1 MAKPFEDLTGKKL
14 EDWFQSFI
22 KNDLG
27 FEDYY
32 PSPGQIELS
41 LLDPTQSRGNHL
53 EIDGVLLINKTCL
66 LLEYTS
72 ENSGFKS
79 KIKKF
84 NRNSNLLINSSHLS
98 LEEKFKLFNIP
109 ANKLEDFKEV
119 ENFKYVYFGT
129 NSKIQNE
136 ELTRA
141 DFPDYPDIQK
151 SLYIIKPNTL
161 EYLRQLSNLIGHHS
175 KNEFLSSMEFT
186 PEEYGE
192 SDESIKLDF
201 LKADNKYITGNKVK
215 ADVYLL
221 KFTVDQLLRIARVSR
236 YEGIPFILEEENTKH
251 NYQRLLI
258 ESKIE
263 NISKNFIDDDKR
275 KLFPNT
281 ITLVLS
287 NECTEETNGGITK
300 LSIPKK
306 FSSIDIID
314 GQHRLYGYTKNN
326 ISQLTLEKSEILA
339 TAIKFKTTKIED
351 ITKNAAKVFVEIN
364 SNQARVKNNLIY
376 LIKYDVLG
384 EKDSEALAG
393 KIILLCNN
401 SSESKPLGN
410 VFLTNSLNRK
420 NKFNLPSIPITTI
433 VDNDLIPFI
442 KGLKTNK
449 KSITEKEFENIFGKK
464 RTHFDKHPLELCR
477 KSKSILDQYFNYVR
491 QVFKYDWKK
500 DTSTFLISSKYVSA
514 FIRLLR
520 YYLFDKGISL
530 NDTKKELEA
539 LKKKI
544 DKVTKPSNSESFP
557 KGSLKIPSTKHGIK
571 TIFEFLKD
579 VKTFKPKK

>member
-1 MAKPFEDLTGKKL
+1 MAKSFENLTGEKL

-27 FEDYY
+27 FNDYY

-41 LLDPTQSRGNHL
+41 LLDPTQAKGNHL
-53 EIDGVLLINKTCL
+53 EIDGILLINKTCL
-66 LLEYTS
+66 FLEYTS
-72 ENSGFKS
+72 ENNGFKT

-84 NRNSNLLINSSHLS
+84 NRNSNLFMTSSLT

-109 ANKLEDFKEV
+109 ANKLEDFAEV

-129 NSKIQNE
+129 NKKIQNE
-136 ELTRA
+136 ELTRS
-141 DFPDYPDIQK
+141 DFPDYPNIQE

-175 KNEFLSSMEFT
+175 KNEFLSSLEFT

-192 SDESIKLDF
+192 IDESIKLDF

-281 ITLVLS
+281 ITLVLN
-287 NECTEETNGGITK
+287 NECVEETKKGKTK

-314 GQHRLYGYTKNN
+314 GQHRLYGYTKSN
-326 ISQLTLEKSEILA
+326 IRQETLEKSEILA
-339 TAIKFKTTKIED
+339 TAIKFRTSKIEE

-401 SSESKPLGN
+401 SPDSRPLGN
-410 VFLTNSLNRK
+410 IFLTNSLNRK
-420 NKFNLPSIPITTI
+420 NKFHLPSIPITTI

-449 KSITEKEFENIFGKK
+449 KSISEKEFINVFGNSRVYFEKNN
-464 RTHFDKHPLELCR
+464 LALCK
-477 KSKSILDQYFNYVR
+477 KSKSILDQYFNYVK
-491 QVFKYDWKK
+491 QVFKYDWKE
-500 DTSTFLISSKYVSA
+500 DANTFLISSKYISA

-520 YYLFDKGISL
+520 YYLYDKGISL
-530 NDTKKELEA
+530 SDTKKELEA
-539 LKKKI
+539 IKKKI
-544 DKVTKPSNSESFP
+544 DKVSKPDRSETFP
-557 KGSLKIPSTKHGIK
+557 KGNLSIPSTKHGIK

-579 VKTFKPKK
+579 VKTFKPKL

>member
-1 MAKPFEDLTGKKL
+1 MAKPFEDLTGEKL
-14 EDWFQSFI
+14 EDWFQSFL

-27 FEDYY
+27 FKSYY
-32 PSPGQIELS
+32 PSPGQIDLS
-41 LLDPTQSRGNHL
+41 LLDPSQSKGNHL

-72 ENSGFKS
+72 ENSGFKT

-84 NRNSNLLINSSHLS
+84 NRNSNLFITSSHLT

-109 ANKLEDFKEV
+109 DDKLEDFSEV

-129 NSKIQNE
+129 SPKLQNE
-136 ELTRA
+136 ELNRA
-141 DFPDYPDIQK
+141 DFPDYPNIQK

-192 SDESIKLDF
+192 RDESIKLEF

-221 KFTVDQLLRIARVSR
+221 KFKVDQLLRIARVSR

-263 NISKNFIDDDKR
+263 NISKNFIEDDKR

-287 NECTEETNGGITK
+287 NECIEETKSGLTK

-326 ISQLTLEKSEILA
+326 IRQETLEKSEILA
-339 TAIKFKTTKIED
+339 TGIKFRTSKIED

-364 SNQARVKNNLIY
+364 SNQAKVKNNLIY

-401 SSESKPLGN
+401 SSESRPLGN
-410 VFLTNSLNRK
+410 IFLTNSLNRK

-449 KSITEKEFENIFGKK
+449 KSISEKEFENIFGNN
-464 RTHFDKHPLELCR
+464 RAHFEKNPLVLCK
-477 KSKSILDQYFNYVR
+477 KSKSILDQYFNYVKE
-491 QVFKYDWKK
+491 VFKYDWIK
-500 DTSTFLISSKYVSA
+500 DANTYLISSKYISA

-520 YYLFDKGISL
+520 YYLYDKNFSL
-530 NDTKKELEA
+530 NDTKKELEV

-544 DKVTKPSNSESFP
+544 DKITKPSKTESFP
-557 KGSLKIPSTKHGIK
+557 KGNLKIPSTKHGIN

-579 VKTFKPKK
+579 VKTFKPK

>member
-1 MAKPFEDLTGKKL
+1 MAKTFENLSGNKL
-14 EDWFQSFI
+14 EDWFKSFMT
-22 KNDLG
+22 NDFG
-27 FEDYY
+27 FKDYY
-32 PSPGQIELS
+32 PSAGQIELS
-41 LLDPTQSRGNHL
+41 LLDPCQAKGNHL
-53 EIDGVLLINKTCL
+53 EIDGVLLINKTCIF
-66 LLEYTS
+66 LEYTS
-72 ENSGFKS
+72 EKSNFKS

-84 NRNSNLLINSSHLS
+84 NRNCNLFISSTHLS
-98 LEEKFKLFNIP
+98 LKEKFSLFKIP
-109 ANKLEDFKEV
+109 HDKLEDFSEAKK
-119 ENFKYVYFGT
+119 FKYVYFGT

-136 ELTRA
+136 ALTRNE
-141 DFPDYPDIQK
+141 FPDYPIIQE

-161 EYLRQLSNLIGHHS
+161 EYLRQLSNLIKHHS
-175 KNEFLSSMEFT
+175 KNEFLSALDFT
-186 PEEYGE
+186 AEDYGE
-192 SDESIKLDF
+192 SDETIKLDF
-201 LKADNKYITGNKVK
+201 LKAENKYITGSKVK

-221 KFTVDQLLRIARVSR
+221 KFTVHQLLRIARVSR

-263 NISKNFIDDDKR
+263 NISKNFIQDDKR

-281 ITLVLS
+281 ITIVL
-287 NECTEETNGGITK
+287 NNDCIEEVKDNKTK

-314 GQHRLYGYTKNN
+314 GQHRLYGYTKSN
-326 ISQLTLEKSEILA
+326 IKQETLEKSEILA
-339 TAIKFKTTKIED
+339 TAIKFQTKKNVD

-384 EKDSEALAG
+384 DKDDEALAG
-393 KIILLCNN
+393 KIILLCN
-401 SSESKPLGN
+401 STPESKPLGN
-410 VFLTNSLNRK
+410 IFLTNSLNRK

-449 KSITEKEFENIFGKK
+449 KSITDTEFENIFGKNRDYFK
-464 RTHFDKHPLELCR
+464 LNPLALCK
-477 KSKSILDQYFNYVR
+477 KSKSILDQYFNYIK

-500 DTSTFLISSKYVSA
+500 DANTFLISSKYVSA

-520 YYLFDKGISL
+520 YLLFDKGVSL
-530 NDTKKELEA
+530 NDTKKELEE

-544 DKVTKPSNSESFP
+544 DRVTTPKNSESFP
-557 KGSLKIPSTKHGIK
+557 KGNLKIPSTKHGIK

-579 VKTFKPKK
+579 VKTFKPK

>member
-1 MAKPFEDLTGKKL
+1 MAKTFENLTGNKL
-14 EDWFQSFI
+14 EDWFESFI

-27 FEDYY
+27 FKNYF

-41 LLDPTQSRGNHL
+41 SLDPAQSKGTHL
-53 EIDGVLLINKTCL
+53 EIDGVLLVNKTCIF
-66 LLEYTS
+66 LEYTS
-72 ENSGFKS
+72 ENSNFKS

-84 NRNSNLLINSSHLS
+84 NRNCNLFITSKHLS
-98 LEEKFKLFNIP
+98 LEEKFKLFKIP
-109 ANKLEDFKEV
+109 KDKLEDFSEA

-136 ELTRA
+136 DLRKE
-141 DFPDYPDIQK
+141 DFPDFPDIQK
-151 SLYIIKPNTL
+151 SLYIVKPNTL
-161 EYLRQLSNLIGHHS
+161 EYLRQLSNLIGKYS
-175 KNEFLSSMEFT
+175 KNEFLSVLEFT
-186 PEEYGE
+186 PKEYGE
-192 SDESIKLDF
+192 KDESIKLNF
-201 LKADNKYITGNKVK
+201 LKADNKYITGSKVK

-221 KFTVDQLLRIARVSR
+221 KFSVDQLLRIARVSR
-236 YEGIPFILEEENTKH
+236 YEGIPFILEAENTKH

-258 ESKIE
+258 ESKIDS
-263 NISKNFIDDDKR
+263 ISKNFIKDDKR

-281 ITLVLS
+281 ITLVLN
-287 NECTEETNGGITK
+287 NECIEESSDGLTK

-314 GQHRLYGYTKNN
+314 GQHRLYGYTKSS
-326 ISQLTLEKSEILA
+326 IKKETLRNSEILA
-339 TAIKFKTTKIED
+339 TAIKFKTSKVQE

-393 KIILLCNN
+393 KTLLLCN
-401 SSESKPLGN
+401 ESKESKSLGN
-410 VFLTNSLNRK
+410 VFLTNSLIRK

-449 KSITEKEFENIFGKK
+449 KSISDKEFEAIFKNSKEYFEKNPLTLCKK
-464 RTHFDKHPLELCR
+464 T
-477 KSKSILDQYFNYVR
+477 KSILEQYFNYVKQTFR
-491 QVFKYDWKK
+491 YDWKK
-500 DTSTFLISSKYVSA
+500 DASTFLISSKYISA

-520 YYLFDKGISL
+520 YYLYDKGL
-530 NDTKKELEA
+530 TLDDTKNELEK

-544 DKVTKPSNSESFP
+544 DIVTNPKNSESFP
-557 KGSLKIPSTKHGIK
+557 KGNLKIPSTKHGIK

-579 VKTFKPKK
+579 TKSFKPK

>member
-1 MAKPFEDLTGKKL
+1 MAKTFENLTGDKL
-14 EDWFQSFI
+14 EDWFKSFLTT
-22 KNDLG
+22 DLG
-27 FEDYY
+27 FNNYY
-32 PSPGQIELS
+32 PSSGQIELS
-41 LLDPTQSRGNHL
+41 ILDPSQAKGNHL
-53 EIDGVLLINKTCL
+53 EIDGVLLINKTCIF
-66 LLEYTS
+66 LEYTS
-72 ENSGFKS
+72 ENSNFKN

-84 NRNSNLLINSSHLS
+84 NRNCNLFISSKHLT
-98 LEEKFKLFNIP
+98 LEKKFELFDIP
-109 ANKLEDFKEV
+109 HDKLEDFAEA
-119 ENFKYVYFGT
+119 ENYKYVYFGT
-129 NSKIQNE
+129 NTKIQNE
-136 ELTRA
+136 ALSRK
-141 DFPDYPDIQK
+141 DFPDYPIIQK
-151 SLYIIKPNTL
+151 NLYIIKPNTL
-161 EYLRQLSNLIGHHS
+161 EYLRQLSNLISHHS
-175 KNEFLSSMEFT
+175 KNEFLSALEFT

-201 LKADNKYITGNKVK
+201 LKADNKYITGSKVK

-236 YEGIPFILEEENTKH
+236 YEGIPFILEEETTKH

-258 ESKIE
+258 ERKIE
-263 NISKNFIDDDKR
+263 NISKNFIQDDKR

-281 ITLVLS
+281 ITLVL
-287 NECTEETNGGITK
+287 NNDCIEETKEGSTK

-326 ISQLTLEKSEILA
+326 IKEETLKKSEILA
-339 TAIKFKTTKIED
+339 TAIKFQTKKNEE

-384 EKDSEALAG
+384 DKDDEALAG
-393 KIILLCNN
+393 KIMLLCN
-401 SSESKPLGN
+401 SSPESKSLGN

-442 KGLKTNK
+442 KGIKTDKTSITDKRFEDLFGNSRDYFEKNPLALCK
-449 KSITEKEFENIFGKK
+449 KSKNL
-464 RTHFDKHPLELCR
+464 LE
-477 KSKSILDQYFNYVR
+477 QYFSYIK
-491 QVFKYDWKK
+491 QVFKYDWSK
-500 DTSTFLISSKYVSA
+500 DANTFLISSKYVSA

-520 YYLFDKGISL
+520 YFLFDKGLSL
-530 NDTKKELEA
+530 IDTKNELIS
-539 LKKKI
+539 LKKKV
-544 DKVTKPSNSESFP
+544 DKITLPKKSESFI
-557 KGSLKIPSTKHGIK
+557 KGNLKIPSTKHGIK

-579 VKTFKPKK
+579 VNTFKPK